1 MIRRAATSGFVQAS
15 EVDSALSRL
24 RSWRGIQAAVVC
36 SGVALM
42 SVLAAGCGGG
52 SGLSVASLGSTTT
65 TTANVAFIPSAN
77 SGSQSEQLQY
87 VQCIQRHGEPDF
99 PEPGGTESLAEIAK
113 KVDFGSTKF
122 QSAMHACKNF
132 LPKAPSVPPAEAAKI
147 QAEALK
153 FTNCMHANGMTNW
166 PDPLPGGGYVPEA
179 TGAAAKSPVYQRAAK
194 VCDPL
199 LPKG

>member
-1 MIRRAATSGFVQAS
+1 M
-15 EVDSALSRL
+15 
-24 RSWRGIQAAVVC
+24 VC

-153 FTNCMHANGMTNW
+153 FTNCMHVHGMTNW
-166 PDPLPGGGYVPEA
+166 PDPLPGGGYVPAA
-179 TGAAAKSPVYQRAAK
+179 TGARQVTRVPASGEDVRSAVAEGLSRVL
-194 VCDPL
+194 DPEEPATWAL
-199 LPKG
+199 GDRGSGPHQLGAER